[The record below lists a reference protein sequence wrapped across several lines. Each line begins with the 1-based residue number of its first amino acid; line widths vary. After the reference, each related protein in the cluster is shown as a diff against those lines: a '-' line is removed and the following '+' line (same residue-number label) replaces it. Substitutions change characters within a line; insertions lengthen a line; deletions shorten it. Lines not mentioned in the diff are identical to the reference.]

1 MLKKVN
7 NNKGFTLIEL
17 LAVIVILGVLMI
29 IAVPMVTKYITS
41 AKKDAFVDTAK
52 AYINSARY
60 SYLNGDYILGPN
72 GNDTCAASID
82 SGSGGDMYVKFKY
95 IDVDKTGGNSSF
107 NKEIDKENS
116 YVHIHSDAD
125 GKYTYYVAMRD
136 TGKNGFQEKEE
147 SVLSKKDVVNTI
159 ESISIPTN
167 SAFCS
172 K

>member
-1 MLKKVN
+1 MKGLKK

-41 AKKDAFVDTAK
+41 AKKDAFVATAK

-60 SYLNGDYILGPN
+60 SYLNGDYTLGPN
-72 GNDTCAASID
+72 GSGSCGASID
-82 SGSGGDMYVKFKY
+82 TGSGGDMYIKFQY

-107 NKEIDKENS
+107 NKPIDTINS
-116 YVHIHSDAD
+116 YVRIHAETD
-125 GKYTYYVAMRD
+125 GSYTYYVAMRD
-136 TGKNGFQEKEE
+136 TGSNGFTETEEK
-147 SVLSKKDVVNTI
+147 LLDKKMVVNSTTTLT
-159 ESISIPTN
+159 P
-167 SAFCS
+167 ADKAVFCS